1 MEGVFSLDTIATTE
15 IVLLLLLAVVVI
27 VMARFKP

>member
-1 MEGVFSLDTIATTE
+1 MEGVLSLDTIATME
-15 IVLLLLLAVVVI
+15 IVLLLLLAAVVI